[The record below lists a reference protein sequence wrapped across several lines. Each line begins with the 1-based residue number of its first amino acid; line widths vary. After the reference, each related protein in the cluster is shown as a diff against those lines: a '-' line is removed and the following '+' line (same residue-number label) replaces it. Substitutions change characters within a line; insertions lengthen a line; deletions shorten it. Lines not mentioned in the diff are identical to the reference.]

1 MSTLLEK
8 PVLVNRTVTTS
19 IEQARAMDDPA
30 RIKIVQLLYK
40 KLLTAAQICQH
51 LKKSGHAKALT
62 TVRHHLD
69 ILKEAGL
76 IEIAKIEETRGAVTK
91 YYSTSTK
98 LLGYNVPED
107 FDTKYSSAIKNTSK
121 KLEDVLDAIAP
132 KATLKSKQKSDPLY
146 SQYVLMEIVNR
157 AMTRIMEKS
166 KTVATMT
173 TTSTASARRA
183 QKSGNSRQKTAK
195 N

>member
-1 MSTLLEK
+1 MSTLLER
-8 PVLVNRTVTTS
+8 PVTVSRTLTTN

-30 RIKIVQLLYK
+30 RIKIVQMLYK
-40 KLLTAAQICQH
+40 NLFTAAQICKH
-51 LKKSGHAKALT
+51 LKKSGHVKALT

-69 ILKEAGL
+69 ILKESGL

-121 KLEDVLDAIAP
+121 KLEDVLDALAP

-157 AMTRIMEKS
+157 AMTRVMEKS
-166 KTVATMT
+166 KTIKTDKP
-173 TTSTASARRA
+173 R
-183 QKSGNSRQKTAK
+183 NLRQKKAQT
-195 N
+195 

>member
-8 PVLVNRTVTTS
+8 SVTVSRTLTTS
-19 IEQARAMDDPA
+19 IEQARAMDDPM
-30 RIKIVQLLYK
+30 RIKIVQMLYK
-40 KLLTAAQICQH
+40 KLLTAAQICHQ
-51 LKKSGHAKALT
+51 LKKSGHVKALT
-62 TVRHHLD
+62 TIRHHLD

-107 FDTKYSSAIKNTSK
+107 FEKKYSSAIKITSK
-121 KLEDVLDAIAP
+121 KLKDVLDTLAP
-132 KATLKSKQKSDPLY
+132 KATPKSKQKSDPLY

-157 AMTRIMEKS
+157 AMTRLMETS
-166 KTVATMT
+166 KIGTPG
-173 TTSTASARRA
+173 
-183 QKSGNSRQKTAK
+183 KK
-195 N
+195 NGLKPKKLRT

>member
-8 PVLVNRTVTTS
+8 PVTVSRTVTTN

-40 KLLTAAQICQH
+40 KLLTAAQICQQ

-91 YYSTSTK
+91 YYSTSTR

-121 KLEDVLDAIAP
+121 KLEDVLDSLAP
-132 KATLKSKQKSDPLY
+132 KATLKSKQKLDPAY
-146 SQYVLMEIVNR
+146 SQYILMEIVNR
-157 AMTRIMEKS
+157 AMTRILENPRTGNVVKNGS
-166 KTVATMT
+166 L
-173 TTSTASARRA
+173 RA
-183 QKSGNSRQKTAK
+183 KKVRT
-195 N
+195 

>member
-1 MSTLLEK
+1 M
-8 PVLVNRTVTTS
+8 
-19 IEQARAMDDPA
+19 EQARAIDDPA
-30 RIKIVQLLYK
+30 RIKIIQLLYK
-40 KLLTAAQICQH
+40 RLLTAAQICNL

-76 IEIAKIEETRGAVTK
+76 IEIARIEETRGAITK

-121 KLEDVLDAIAP
+121 KLEDVLDTLAP
-132 KATLKSKQKSDPLY
+132 KATLKSKQKPDPEY
-146 SQYVLMEIVNR
+146 SQYILMEIVNR
-157 AMTRIMEKS
+157 AMTRIMEKT
-166 KTVATMT
+166 KPDNLTKNGGL
-173 TTSTASARRA
+173 RA
-183 QKSGNSRQKTAK
+183 KKPHT
-195 N
+195 

>member
-8 PVLVNRTVTTS
+8 PVTVNRTVTTN

-30 RIKIVQLLYK
+30 RIKIIQLLYK
-40 KLLTAAQICQH
+40 RLLTAAQICQS

-76 IEIAKIEETRGAVTK
+76 IEIARIEETRGAITK

-98 LLGYNVPED
+98 ILGYNVPED

-121 KLEDVLDAIAP
+121 KLADVLDTLAP
-132 KATLKSKQKSDPLY
+132 KATLKSKQKSDPAY

-157 AMTRIMEKS
+157 AMTRIMENPAKIS
-166 KTVATMT
+166 VK
-173 TTSTASARRA
+173 TTS
-183 QKSGNSRQKTAK
+183 SRPKKVRT
-195 N
+195 

>member
-8 PVLVNRTVTTS
+8 PVIVSRTVTTN
-19 IEQARAMDDPA
+19 IEQARAIDDPA

-40 KLLTAAQICQH
+40 KLLTAAQICQQ

-76 IEIAKIEETRGAVTK
+76 IEIAKIEETRGAITK

-107 FDTKYSSAIKNTSK
+107 FETKYSSAIKNASR
-121 KLEDVLDAIAP
+121 KLEDILDTLAP
-132 KATLKSKQKSDPLY
+132 KATLKSKQKVDPSY
-146 SQYVLMEIVNR
+146 SQYIQMEIVNR
-157 AMTRIMEKS
+157 AMTRLLEKPKSSNSS
-166 KTVATMT
+166 KN
-173 TTSTASARRA
+173 
-183 QKSGNSRQKTAK
+183 SGLKAK
-195 N
+195 KPHT

>member
-8 PVLVNRTVTTS
+8 PVTVCRTVTTN

-40 KLLTAAQICQH
+40 KLLTAAQICQQ

-91 YYSTSTK
+91 YYSTSTR

-121 KLEDVLDAIAP
+121 KLEDVLDSLAP
-132 KATLKSKQKSDPLY
+132 KATLKSKQKLDPAY
-146 SQYVLMEIVNR
+146 SQYILMEIVNR
-157 AMTRIMEKS
+157 AMTRILENPGTGNAAKNN
-166 KTVATMT
+166 
-173 TTSTASARRA
+173 
-183 QKSGNSRQKTAK
+183 GNSNSLRAK
-195 N
+195 KART

>member
-8 PVLVNRTVTTS
+8 PVIVSRTVTTN

-40 KLLTAAQICQH
+40 KLLTAAQICHH
-51 LKKSGHAKALT
+51 LKKSGYAKALT

-76 IEIAKIEETRGAVTK
+76 IEIAKIEETRGAITK

-121 KLEDVLDAIAP
+121 KLEDVLDTLAP
-132 KATLKSKQKSDPLY
+132 KATLKSKQKLDPSY
-146 SQYVLMEIVNR
+146 SQYILMEIVNR
-157 AMTRIMEKS
+157 AMTRILEKP
-166 KTVATMT
+166 K
-173 TTSTASARRA
+173 
-183 QKSGNSRQKTAK
+183 AK
-195 N
+195 NPGKNGGLKAKKLRT

>member
-8 PVLVNRTVTTS
+8 PVTVSRTVTTN

-30 RIKIVQLLYK
+30 RMKIVQLLYK
-40 KLLTAAQICQH
+40 NLLTAAQICQL

-76 IEIAKIEETRGAVTK
+76 VEIAKIEETRGAITK

-121 KLEDVLDAIAP
+121 KLEDVLDSLAP
-132 KATLKSKQKSDPLY
+132 KATLKSKQKLDPSY
-146 SQYVLMEIVNR
+146 SQYILMEIVNR
-157 AMTRIMEKS
+157 AMTKLMESPKLKNQS
-166 KTVATMT
+166 PTG
-173 TTSTASARRA
+173 STKPKKMR
-183 QKSGNSRQKTAK
+183 T
-195 N
+195 

>member
-121 KLEDVLDAIAP
+121 KLEDVLDTIAP

-166 KTVATMT
+166 KTAATT
-173 TTSTASARRA
+173 TTSTASASRA
-183 QKSGNSRQKTAK
+183 QKSGKTRQKTAK

>member
-8 PVLVNRTVTTS
+8 PVTVSRTVTTS

-30 RIKIVQLLYK
+30 RIKIVQMLYK
-40 KLLTAAQICQH
+40 KLLTAAQICSH
-51 LKKSGHAKALT
+51 LKKSGHVKALT

-107 FDTKYSSAIKNTSK
+107 FDTKYSSAIRNTTK
-121 KLEDVLDAIAP
+121 KLEDILESVAP
-132 KATLKSKQKSDPLY
+132 KANLKSKQKSDPLY

-157 AMTRIMEKS
+157 SMTRIMEKS
-166 KTVATMT
+166 K
-173 TTSTASARRA
+173 ASA
-183 QKSGNSRQKTAK
+183 KNSTGKPKKLRT
-195 N
+195 

>member
-8 PVLVNRTVTTS
+8 PVTVNRTVTTN
-19 IEQARAMDDPA
+19 IEQARAIDDPA

-40 KLLTAAQICQH
+40 KLLTAAQICQL

-76 IEIAKIEETRGAVTK
+76 IEVAKIEETRGAITK

-121 KLEDVLDAIAP
+121 KLEDILDTLAP
-132 KATLKSKQKSDPLY
+132 KATLKSKQKVDPSY
-146 SQYVLMEIVNR
+146 SQYILMEIFNR
-157 AMTRIMEKS
+157 AMTRIMENP
-166 KTVATMT
+166 KT
-173 TTSTASARRA
+173 SP
-183 QKSGNSRQKTAK
+183 GK
-195 N
+195 NIGLKVKKLRT

>member
-8 PVLVNRTVTTS
+8 SVTISRTLTTS
-19 IEQARAMDDPA
+19 IEQARATDDPM

-40 KLLTAAQICQH
+40 KLLTAAQICHQ
-51 LKKSGHAKALT
+51 LKKSGHVKALT

-76 IEIAKIEETRGAVTK
+76 IEIAKIEETRGAITK

-107 FDTKYSSAIKNTSK
+107 FSTKYSSAIKNISK
-121 KLEDVLDAIAP
+121 KLEDVLDTLAP
-132 KATLKSKQKSDPLY
+132 KAIPKSKQKSDPLY

-157 AMTRIMEKS
+157 AMTGLMEKS
-166 KTVATMT
+166 KT
-173 TTSTASARRA
+173 SNP
-183 QKSGNSRQKTAK
+183 GK
-195 N
+195 NNGLRTKKLRT

>member
-8 PVLVNRTVTTS
+8 PVIVSRTVTTN

-107 FDTKYSSAIKNTSK
+107 FDTKYSSAIKSTSK
-121 KLEDVLDAIAP
+121 RLENVLDTIAP
-132 KATLKSKQKSDPLY
+132 KATPKSKQNSDPLY

-166 KTVATMT
+166 KTAATI
-173 TTSTASARRA
+173 TTSTASVSRA
-183 QKSGNSRQKTAK
+183 KKSGNTRQKTAR

>member
-8 PVLVNRTVTTS
+8 PVTVNRTVTTS

-30 RIKIVQLLYK
+30 RIKIVQMLYK
-40 KLLTAAQICQH
+40 KLLTAAQICSH
-51 LKKSGHAKALT
+51 LKKSGYVKALT

-107 FDTKYSSAIKNTSK
+107 FDTKYSSAIKNTTK
-121 KLEDVLDAIAP
+121 KLEDILESVAP
-132 KATLKSKQKSDPLY
+132 KANLKSRQTKSDPLY

-157 AMTRIMEKS
+157 SMTRIMEKS
-166 KTVATMT
+166 K
-173 TTSTASARRA
+173 ASA
-183 QKSGNSRQKTAK
+183 KSSTGKPKKLRT
-195 N
+195 

>member
-8 PVLVNRTVTTS
+8 PVTVSRTVTTN

-30 RIKIVQLLYK
+30 RMKIVQLLYK
-40 KLLTAAQICQH
+40 NLLTAAQICQL

-76 IEIAKIEETRGAVTK
+76 VEIAKIEETRGAITK

-121 KLEDVLDAIAP
+121 KLEDVLDSLAP
-132 KATLKSKQKSDPLY
+132 KATLKSKQKLDPSY
-146 SQYVLMEIVNR
+146 SQYILMEIVNR
-157 AMTRIMEKS
+157 AMTKLMESPKLKNQS
-166 KTVATMT
+166 
-173 TTSTASARRA
+173 STGSTKPKKMR
-183 QKSGNSRQKTAK
+183 T
-195 N
+195 

>member
-8 PVLVNRTVTTS
+8 PVTVSRTVTTN

-30 RIKIVQLLYK
+30 RMKIIQLLYK
-40 KLLTAAQICQH
+40 NLLTAAQICQL
-51 LKKSGHAKALT
+51 LKKSGYAKALT

-76 IEIAKIEETRGAVTK
+76 VEIAKIEETRGAITK

-121 KLEDVLDAIAP
+121 KLEDVLDSLAP
-132 KATLKSKQKSDPLY
+132 KATLKSKQKLDPSY
-146 SQYVLMEIVNR
+146 SQYILMEIVNR
-157 AMTRIMEKS
+157 AMTKLMESPKLKS
-166 KTVATMT
+166 QSPTESIKPKKVRT
-173 TTSTASARRA
+173 
-183 QKSGNSRQKTAK
+183 
-195 N
+195 

>member
-8 PVLVNRTVTTS
+8 PVTVNRTVTTN

-30 RIKIVQLLYK
+30 RMKIVQLLYK
-40 KLLTAAQICQH
+40 NLLTAAQICQL
-51 LKKSGHAKALT
+51 LKKSGHTKALT

-76 IEIAKIEETRGAVTK
+76 VEIAKIEETRGAITK

-121 KLEDVLDAIAP
+121 KLEDVLDSLAP
-132 KATLKSKQKSDPLY
+132 KATLKSKQKLDPSY
-146 SQYVLMEIVNR
+146 SQYILMEIVNR
-157 AMTRIMEKS
+157 AMTKLMESPKLKNQS
-166 KTVATMT
+166 PTG
-173 TTSTASARRA
+173 STKPKKMR
-183 QKSGNSRQKTAK
+183 T
-195 N
+195 

>member
-8 PVLVNRTVTTS
+8 PVIVSRTVTTN

-40 KLLTAAQICQH
+40 KLLTAAQICHH
-51 LKKSGHAKALT
+51 LKKSGHVKALT

-76 IEIAKIEETRGAVTK
+76 IEIAKIEETRGAITK

-107 FDTKYSSAIKNTSK
+107 FDTKYSSVIKNTSK
-121 KLEDVLDAIAP
+121 KLEDVLDTLAP
-132 KATLKSKQKSDPLY
+132 KATLKSKQRLDPSY
-146 SQYVLMEIVNR
+146 SQYILMEIVNR
-157 AMTRIMEKS
+157 AMTRLLEKP
-166 KTVATMT
+166 K
-173 TTSTASARRA
+173 
-183 QKSGNSRQKTAK
+183 AK
-195 N
+195 NSGKNSGLRAKKLRT

>member
-1 MSTLLEK
+1 MSTLLER
-8 PVLVNRTVTTS
+8 PVMVNRTVTTS

-30 RIKIVQLLYK
+30 RIKIVQMLYK
-40 KLLTAAQICQH
+40 KLLTAAQICNH
-51 LKKSGHAKALT
+51 LKKSGHVKALT

-69 ILKEAGL
+69 ILKESGL

-121 KLEDVLDAIAP
+121 KLEDVLDTLAP
-132 KATLKSKQKSDPLY
+132 KAILKSKQKSDPLY

-157 AMTRIMEKS
+157 AMTRVMEQSKTNAGKS
-166 KTVATMT
+166 K
-173 TTSTASARRA
+173 S
-183 QKSGNSRQKTAK
+183 KSKKSRL
-195 N
+195 

>member
-8 PVLVNRTVTTS
+8 PVMVNRTVTTS

-30 RIKIVQLLYK
+30 RIKIVQMLYK

-51 LKKSGHAKALT
+51 LKKSGYAKALT

-76 IEIAKIEETRGAVTK
+76 IEIAKIEETRGAITK

-107 FDTKYSSAIKNTSK
+107 FETKYSSAIKNTSK
-121 KLEDVLDAIAP
+121 KLEDVLDSLAP
-132 KATLKSKQKSDPLY
+132 KATLKSKQKFDPLY

-157 AMTRIMEKS
+157 AMTRVMEKP
-166 KTVATMT
+166 KN
-173 TTSTASARRA
+173 ASNIKKNRGSRK
-183 QKSGNSRQKTAK
+183 KSPHT
-195 N
+195 

>member
-8 PVLVNRTVTTS
+8 PVLVSRTLATN
-19 IEQARAMDDPA
+19 IEQARATDDPA
-30 RIKIVQLLYK
+30 RIKIVQMLYK
-40 KLLTAAQICQH
+40 KLLTAAQICHQ
-51 LKKSGHAKALT
+51 LKKSGHVKALT

-76 IEIAKIEETRGAVTK
+76 IEIAKIEETRGAITK

-121 KLEDVLDAIAP
+121 KLEDVLDILAP
-132 KATLKSKQKSDPLY
+132 KATLKSKQKLDPLY

-157 AMTRIMEKS
+157 AMTRVMEKS
-166 KTVATMT
+166 KP
-173 TTSTASARRA
+173 SNPGRSS
-183 QKSGNSRQKTAK
+183 KPKKQKT
-195 N
+195 

>member
-8 PVLVNRTVTTS
+8 PVTVNRTVMTS

-30 RIKIVQLLYK
+30 RIKIVQMLYK

-51 LKKSGHAKALT
+51 LKKSGYVKALT

-69 ILKEAGL
+69 ILKETGL

-121 KLEDVLDAIAP
+121 KLEDVLDTIAP
-132 KATLKSKQKSDPLY
+132 KASLKSKQKSDPLY

-157 AMTRIMEKS
+157 AMTRVMEKPNTS
-166 KTVATMT
+166 NGKTVL
-173 TTSTASARRA
+173 SAA
-183 QKSGNSRQKTAK
+183 KKSSSKPKKSQT
-195 N
+195 

>member
-121 KLEDVLDAIAP
+121 KLEDLLDTIAP

-166 KTVATMT
+166 KTTT
-173 TTSTASARRA
+173 TTSKVSASRTH
-183 QKSGNSRQKTAK
+183 KSSNSTK
-195 N
+195 NGKKLTV